1 MAYRSQE
8 VVTMDGQ
15 ILRCPSCGQANRIP
29 PLGTGKKPVCGKC
42 GAALTGQT
50 NGPPIVVSDA
60 DFARSID
67 RGKYVV
73 DFWAAWCGPCR
84 MIGPVIEQLA
94 RERTDV
100 RFAKLN
106 VDENP
111 QTAAFF
117 QVQGIPLLI
126 FFKDGHE
133 QGRVVGA
140 VPRPQIE
147 AAIQKYLGQDA

>member
-1 MAYRSQE
+1 
-8 VVTMDGQ
+8 MDGQ
-15 ILRCPSCGQANRIP
+15 ILRCPSCGQANKVP
-29 PLGTGKKPVCGKC
+29 ALATGKKAVCGKC
-42 GAALTGQT
+42 GAELAGGSAGGHPVNL
-50 NGPPIVVSDA
+50 SDA
-60 DFARSID
+60 DFARTID
-67 RGKYVV
+67 KGRYVV

-84 MIGPVIEQLA
+84 IIGPVIEQLA
-94 RERTDV
+94 TERTDI

-117 QVQGIPLLI
+117 KVQGIPLLI

-133 QGRVVGA
+133 EGRVVGA

-147 AAIQKYLGQDA
+147 AAIHKYLGQGG